1 MKYPIHLGVIPDG
14 NRRWS
19 TLNNVDFKVGYIK
32 GIDTLERITKWALY
46 TTPIEYLTVYG
57 LSTENI
63 LRSGPELDTLFDLYE
78 NQFLK
83 ISEDP
88 EIHDNKVKIRVI
100 GLPEL
105 LPENVQK
112 AIRHAEERTEDYD
125 GKHLLIALG
134 YGGRQEIIHA
144 IKKIAKQVSNGLEL
158 EKIDE
163 NLIKENLYTN
173 GTPYP
178 ELIIR
183 TAEKRLSNFLTWQ
196 SAYSE
201 LAFVD
206 KLFPDLTIKDVE
218 SALHDFSER
227 EQRFGI

>member
-19 TLNNVDFKVGYIK
+19 KLHDVDYKVGYIK
-32 GIDTLERITKWALY
+32 GIDTLEKITKWALY
-46 TTPIEYLTVYG
+46 NTPIEYLTVYG
-57 LSTENI
+57 LSTENVM
-63 LRSGPELDTLFDLYE
+63 RAGPELNTLFDLYE

-83 ISEDP
+83 ISEDQ
-88 EIHDNKVKIRVI
+88 EIHDNKVNIRVI
-100 GLPEL
+100 GLTEL
-105 LPENVQK
+105 LPKGVKK
-112 AIRHAEERTEDYD
+112 AIAHAEERTRDYD
-125 GKHLLIALG
+125 DNHLMIALG
-134 YGGRQEIIHA
+134 YGGREELINA
-144 IKKIAKQVSNGLEL
+144 IKQIAQQVSSGLDL
-158 EKIDE
+158 DKIDE
-163 NLIKENLYTN
+163 HLIKENLYTN

-206 KLFPDLTIKDVE
+206 KLFPDLTVDDVKAE
-218 SALHDFSER
+218 LIDFSQR
-227 EQRFGI
+227 EQRFGK

>member
-1 MKYPIHLGVIPDG
+1 MKYPTHLGVIPDG

-19 TLNNVDFKVGYIK
+19 KLNNVDYKVGYIK

-57 LSTENI
+57 LSTENVM
-63 LRSGPELDTLFDLYE
+63 RAGPELNTLFDLYE

-83 ISEDP
+83 ISEDQ
-88 EIHDNKVKIRVI
+88 EIHDNKVNLRVI
-100 GLPEL
+100 GLTEL
-105 LPENVQK
+105 LPEGVQK
-112 AIRHAEERTEDYD
+112 AIAHAEERTKDYSN
-125 GKHLLIALG
+125 KHLMIALC
-134 YGGRQEIIHA
+134 YGGREELIRAVKQ
-144 IKKIAKQVSNGLEL
+144 IAQKVSSGLDI

-163 NLIKENLYTN
+163 HLIKENLYTN

-206 KLFPDLTIKDVE
+206 KLFPDLTVDDVKAE
-218 SALHDFSER
+218 LTDFSQR

>member
-1 MKYPIHLGVIPDG
+1 MKYPVHLGLIPDG

-19 TLNNVDFKVGYIK
+19 TDHGVDYKIGYIK
-32 GIDTLERITKWALY
+32 GIDTLEKVTKWALY
-46 TTPIEYLTVYG
+46 NTPIEYFTVYG

-63 LRSGPELDTLFDLYE
+63 MRASPELQTLFELYE

-83 ISEDP
+83 IAEDQ
-88 EIHDNKVKIRVI
+88 EIHDNKVQIKTI
-100 GLPEL
+100 GMTEL
-105 LPENVQK
+105 LPDNVQN
-112 AIRHAEERTEDYD
+112 AIRHAETRTENYD
-125 GKHLLIALG
+125 KKHLIIAIG
-134 YGGRQEIIHA
+134 YGGREELVRAVRQ
-144 IKKIAKQVSNGLEL
+144 IAADVSNGLDP
-158 EKIDE
+158 KAIDE
-163 NLIKENLYTN
+163 NLIKQNLYTN

-206 KLFPDLTIKDVE
+206 KLFPDLTVQDIE
-218 SALHDFSER
+218 SALTDFSQR
-227 EQRFGI
+227 EQRFGK